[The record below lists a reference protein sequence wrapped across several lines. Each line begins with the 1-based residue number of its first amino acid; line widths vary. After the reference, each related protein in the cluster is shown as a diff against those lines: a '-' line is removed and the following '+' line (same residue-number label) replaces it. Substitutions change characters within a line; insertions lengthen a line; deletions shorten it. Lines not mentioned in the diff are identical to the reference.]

1 MLPTPSQ
8 FLASFHSVKCFF
20 LLQRSQQREAEGG
33 RLGGLQLRSPRASD
47 PSQRSPPRRR
57 HQTGPQALF
66 ISHLLE
72 ADLTKQ

>member
-1 MLPTPSQ
+1 MLFSP
-8 FLASFHSVKCFF
+8 A
-20 LLQRSQQREAEGG
+20 LQRSQQREAEGG
-33 RLGGLQLRSPRASD
+33 RLGGLQLRSPRAFD